1 MNQALE
7 LLDRALETARREM
20 RALAARDYELAA
32 ELHADRAQLV
42 QDAWNLRTAV
52 PVEVYRHKLN
62 ELSELQKSL
71 MRTARDA
78 RDIVRAS
85 LQHTHRQQ
93 KRLGA
98 YQKCLRMAF

>member
-7 LLDRALETARREM
+7 LLDRALETARNEVH
-20 RALAARDYELAA
+20 ALAARDYELAA
-32 ELHADRAQLV
+32 ELHASRAQLV
-42 QDAWNLRTAV
+42 QDAWHLRSAV
-52 PVEVYRHKLN
+52 PVEIYRRKLN
-62 ELSELQKSL
+62 ELSELQKTM

-93 KRLGA
+93 KRLVA
-98 YQKCLRMAF
+98 YQKCVRMAF

>member
-1 MNQALE
+1 MNQTLE
-7 LLDRALETARREM
+7 LLDRALESARNEM

-32 ELHADRAQLV
+32 ELHANRAQLV
-42 QDAWNLRTAV
+42 QDAWNMRTAV

-62 ELSELQKSL
+62 ELSELQKNL